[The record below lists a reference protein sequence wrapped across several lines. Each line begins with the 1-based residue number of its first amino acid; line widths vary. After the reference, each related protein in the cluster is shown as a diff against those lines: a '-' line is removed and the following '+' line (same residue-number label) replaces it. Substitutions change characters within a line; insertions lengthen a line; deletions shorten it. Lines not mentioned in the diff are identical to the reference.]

1 MNVLGNI
8 KTWADQPYDEKMSIG
23 KWFLFVGLLM
33 IIGIIWTVI
42 IKHLTD

>member
-1 MNVLGNI
+1 MNILANA
-8 KTWADQPYDEKMSIG
+8 KSWASSPYDDKMSVG

-33 IIGIIWTVI
+33 VIGIIWTVI